1 MLSMWDIR
9 IKSSNTY
16 GSKDSID
23 AKRRSRFYLIKIFED
38 ICLNDDVYLNY
49 LLFYITNIVLLLN
62 N

>member
-1 MLSMWDIR
+1 MLSMCDIR

-23 AKRRSRFYLIKIFED
+23 VKRRSRFFFIKIFED

-49 LLFYITNIVLLLN
+49 LLF
-62 N
+62 

>member
-1 MLSMWDIR
+1 MGLKILLTLKEDQ
-9 IKSSNTY
+9 
-16 GSKDSID
+16 D
-23 AKRRSRFYLIKIFED
+23 FFFIKIFED